1 MNFKKMI
8 FTNYDYQF
16 LDTNRWATLIVAW
29 SCQCQKL
36 YHRDG
41 VDRSWSVFSPLSPP
55 PLPCSVW
62 VSLSST
68 PWVVLVPSS
77 LALAHSTGM
86 ILMLHFQ
93 SLKSDWDGG
102 DASTLVIHQ
111 CGQCG
116 CMTVLDY
123 IGLKQGKSK
132 CCSYLV
138 VLIFKIQ

>member
-1 MNFKKMI
+1 MI
-8 FTNYDYQF
+8 FTNYDYQH
-16 LDTNRWATLIVAW
+16 LGTNRLATLIVAW
-29 SCQCQKL
+29 SCQCQKP
-36 YHRDG
+36 YHLDG
-41 VDRSWSVFSPLSPP
+41 VDRSWSVFSPLSQP
-55 PLPCSVW
+55 PLPRSVW
-62 VSLSST
+62 VSPSST

-102 DASTLVIHQ
+102 DAITLVIHL
-111 CGQCG
+111 CG

-123 IGLKQGKSK
+123 IGPKQGKSK